1 MTMRRRI
8 RLVSFFTA
16 YVCLLL
22 GFVMLGLFVY
32 ALAAG
37 DPLATMAGSGLAL
50 FFIAAVVGFRTAA
63 RRRTESNDG
72 NTAVDGANM
81 WAKNL
86 RAEQIDRYL
95 QAHRAQRAVAEPA
108 FEQAST
114 IADDY
119 RRAA

>member
-1 MTMRRRI
+1 
-8 RLVSFFTA
+8 VSFFTA
-16 YVCLLL
+16 YLCLLL

-32 ALAAG
+32 AMAAG
-37 DPLATMAGSGLAL
+37 DPLATIAGTGLAL
-50 FFIAAVVGFRTAA
+50 FFIAAVTGFRTAA

-86 RAEQIDRYL
+86 RSDQIDRYL
-95 QAHRAQRAVAEPA
+95 QAHRAQPAVVEPA

>member
-1 MTMRRRI
+1 MRRRI
-8 RLVSFFTA
+8 PLVSFFTA
-16 YVCLLL
+16 YLCLLL
-22 GFVMLGLFVY
+22 GFLMLGLFVY

-50 FFIAAVVGFRTAA
+50 FFVAAVMGFRTAA
-63 RRRTESNDG
+63 RRRTESNDSD
-72 NTAVDGANM
+72 TPVDGANM

-95 QAHRAQRAVAEPA
+95 RAHRAQRAVVEPA
-108 FEQAST
+108 FEQAGT
-114 IADDY
+114 IGDDY

>member
-1 MTMRRRI
+1 MTRRRI
-8 RLVSFFTA
+8 RLVNFFTA
-16 YVCLLL
+16 YLCLLL

-32 ALAAG
+32 AMAAG
-37 DPLATMAGSGLAL
+37 DPLAKMAGTGLVL
-50 FFIAAVVGFRTAA
+50 FFIAAVMGFRTSA
-63 RRRTESNDG
+63 RRRTESDDS

-95 QAHRAQRAVAEPA
+95 QAHRAQRAVVEPA
-108 FEQAST
+108 FDRAST
-114 IADDY
+114 NADDY